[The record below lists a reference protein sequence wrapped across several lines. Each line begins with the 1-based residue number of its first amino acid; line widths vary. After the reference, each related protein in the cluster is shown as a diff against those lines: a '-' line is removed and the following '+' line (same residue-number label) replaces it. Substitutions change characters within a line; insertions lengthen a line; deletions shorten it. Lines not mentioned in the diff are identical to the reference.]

1 MLDVVSHSLH
11 VKSFIIRCCLIIKSF
26 FAWWQEKLV
35 PPLDLRL
42 DFKLGEVLFD
52 LDRFLAPFVFWF
64 FNRLCFSSQLRAK
77 ISQRVVFHL
86 QLNLLSSHDFT
97 SFDIGTLLDKIQA
110 GLSPSFKFVLVAR
123 CLLIKVL
130 IEKLLANLVSLVLSR
145 FTELH

>member
-1 MLDVVSHSLH
+1 
-11 VKSFIIRCCLIIKSF
+11 
-26 FAWWQEKLV
+26 
-35 PPLDLRL
+35 
-42 DFKLGEVLFD
+42 
-52 LDRFLAPFVFWF
+52 
-64 FNRLCFSSQLRAK
+64 
-77 ISQRVVFHL
+77 VFHL

-97 SFDIGTLLDKIQA
+97 SFDISTLLDKIQA